1 MEVRVLMLQQIIGR
15 AGYGKSSRCLEEI
28 REQLKEQT
36 IGSPIIYIV
45 PEQMTFQTEYALVS
59 TSEIKGMIRAQVFS
73 FTRLAWKILQEVGG
87 SARQHLDSVGIR
99 MLLRKLTERH
109 KKNFIVYGKAAEQ
122 TGFIEQLEAMLV
134 EYKRHCVTPDM
145 LLRTEELQD
154 KQLNSKIQDIH
165 QIYAD
170 FETELAAKYVDSE
183 DYLNLLTEKIAT
195 SSYISRAQIYID
207 GFHSFTPQELLVID
221 ACLKYAEKVTIT
233 HTLDKPYDYELPHQM
248 HLFHSSAKTY
258 QRIREIAVKSGT
270 KVLPTVTLEAPASQ
284 RIAPALAHLE
294 QRYHRRP
301 IKPYAGETET
311 NIAIVTAVNRRAE
324 VEGLARQ
331 IIHKTRDE
339 GYRYRQLAIIV
350 RNIQDY
356 QDLIETVFKDY
367 QIPVFF
373 DQKKSMLHHPLIE
386 LIRSSLDVITHN
398 WHYEAVFRC
407 VKTDLL
413 LGSER
418 EALDRLENYVLANGI
433 QGYRWTSTTD
443 WKYQS
448 KASLETDFQQT
459 AGDQAIEQ
467 EINQLRWQIASPLAK
482 LQAQVK
488 AAKTGRMLAE
498 AVYSFLVELQAPE
511 QLFEWEKQAEL
522 QGDLIQARQH
532 QQAWQAVIQLLD
544 QVVEIIG
551 DDNITVEL
559 FSKIIDSGLESMHF
573 SLVPPAFDQVVVATL
588 DFSRVMDIRCSFL
601 IGINEG
607 VVPAKVK
614 EEGMLTEEERDM
626 LQAVGVRLAP
636 SFKSKLMEEPFIIY
650 NALASATDYLWISYP
665 LADLEGK
672 SLLPSTLIGQL
683 LEMFPQAKQAL
694 LVVDPNEAE
703 ADEQLQYII
712 NPNQTISYLINQL
725 RHWKRGY
732 PIPELWWD
740 VYNWYA
746 ETNNSLN
753 ATEDNRIVDNK
764 TIDNKTIDNK
774 IIDNRDVINS
784 IAEID
789 TINKWSKAVSS
800 LFYVNKEY
808 RLKPRTSKQLYG
820 TKLKASVS
828 RLELYKGCPFSHFA
842 AYGLKLQERVLH
854 RLQAP
859 DIGQLFHAAL
869 KLIADDLEKAGK
881 HWGEVSAD
889 EYQQLA
895 QATVEHLAPKVQH
908 EILLSSKR
916 HRYIMRKLQDVITR
930 TSIVLGKQ
938 ANVSGFTPIRMELG
952 FGFGSNGELPSLQL
966 QLPNGTV
973 MELRGRIDRV
983 DQAIFNNQLLLRVID
998 YKSSQTML
1006 GLSELYDGLS
1016 LQMLTYLD
1024 VVITFAEQWL
1034 GQKALPAGA
1043 LYFHVHNPMLKFN
1056 EGIAELSSELLEQQ
1070 LFKEYKLRGFILANQ
1085 EIVQLMDAGLADGS
1099 SKRSDIIPVG
1109 LKKDGNFDAYST
1121 VVSDSQ
1127 FGILREH
1134 IRTAIRDIGTQ
1145 IIDGIIEIQP
1155 YRLKLK
1161 TACTFCSYKA
1171 LCQFDQGLTENK
1183 YRTIPT
1189 IKKLDELFGRIGG
1202 AAND

>member
-1 MEVRVLMLQQIIGR
+1 MEVQVLMLQQIIGR
-15 AGYGKSSRCLEEI
+15 AGYGKSSICLEEV
-28 REQLKEQT
+28 RKQLKEQT

-59 TSEIKGMIRAQVFS
+59 TPEIKGMIRAQVFS

-99 MLLRKLTERH
+99 MMLRKLTERH
-109 KKNFIVYGKAAEQ
+109 KREFVIYGKAAEQ

-134 EYKRHCVTPDM
+134 EYKRHCVTPDKLQATQE
-145 LLRTEELQD
+145 LLD
-154 KQLNSKIQDIH
+154 KQLNSKIHDIH

-170 FETELAAKYVDSE
+170 FETELATKYVDSE

-195 SSYISRAQIYID
+195 STYISHAQIYID
-207 GFHSFTPQELLVID
+207 GFHSFTPQELLVIE

-233 HTLDKPYDYELPHQM
+233 HTLDKPYDYELPNQM

-258 QRIREIAVKSGT
+258 QRIREIATKSGT
-270 KVLPTVTLEAPASQ
+270 TILPTIILEAPASK

-301 IKPYAGETET
+301 IKPFDGETET

-356 QDLIETVFKDY
+356 QDLIETVFRDY

-386 LIRSSLDVITHN
+386 LIRSSVDVITHN

-433 QGYRWTSTTD
+433 QGYRWTSTND

-448 KASLETDFQQT
+448 KSSLEADLQQT
-459 AGDQAIEQ
+459 TSDQAIEQ
-467 EINQLRWQIASPLAK
+467 EINQLRWQIATPLAK
-482 LQAQVK
+482 LQAQVQ

-498 AVYSFLVELQAPE
+498 AIYNFLVELQVPE
-511 QLFEWEKQAEL
+511 QLLQWEQQAES

-551 DDNITVEL
+551 EDNVSVEL
-559 FSKIIDSGLESMHF
+559 FSKIIDSGLENMHF

-601 IGINEG
+601 VGINEG

-614 EEGMLTEEERDM
+614 EDGMLTEEERDM
-626 LQAVGVRLAP
+626 LQAVGVQLAP

-650 NALASATDYLWISYP
+650 NALASATDYLWVSYS

-683 LEMFPQAKQAL
+683 QGMFPRAKQAL
-694 LVVDPNEAE
+694 LVVDPNEVE
-703 ADEQLQYII
+703 ADEQLQYIT
-712 NPNQTISYLINQL
+712 NPSQTISYLINQL

-732 PIPELWWD
+732 PIRELWWD

-746 ETNNSLN
+746 ESSNTNNSVVENSVL
-753 ATEDNRIVDNK
+753 E
-764 TIDNKTIDNK
+764 
-774 IIDNRDVINS
+774 NRDVTNS
-784 IAEID
+784 LTGID
-789 TINKWSKAVSS
+789 ITNKWSKAISS

-808 RLKPRTSKQLYG
+808 KLKPKTSEQLYG

-828 RLELYKGCPFSHFA
+828 RLELYKSCPFSHFA
-842 AYGLKLQERVLH
+842 AYGLKLQERVMH

-869 KLIADDLEKAGK
+869 KLIADDLEKKGK
-881 HWGEVSAD
+881 HWGEVTHD

-895 QATVEHLAPKVQH
+895 QATVEELAPKVQH

-916 HRYIMRKLQDVITR
+916 HRYILRKLQDVITR

-938 ANVSGFTPIRMELG
+938 AKASAFTPIRMELG
-952 FGFGSNGELPSLQL
+952 FGDNGELPSLML
-966 QLPNGTV
+966 KLPNGAE

-983 DQAIFNNQLLLRVID
+983 DQAIFEDQLLLRVID

-1024 VVITFAEQWL
+1024 VVITFAEHLL
-1034 GQKALPAGA
+1034 GKKALPAGA

-1085 EIVQLMDAGLADGS
+1085 EIVQLMDTNLAGGS
-1099 SKRSDIIPVG
+1099 SVRSDIVPAG
-1109 LKKDGNFDAYST
+1109 LKKDGSFYAFST

-1127 FGILREH
+1127 FDILREH
-1134 IRTAIRDIGTQ
+1134 VRKVISDIGTQ
-1145 IIDGIIEIQP
+1145 IIDGIIDIQP

-1161 TACTFCSYKA
+1161 TACTFCKYKA
-1171 LCQFDQGLTENK
+1171 LCQFDQGLNENK
-1183 YRTIPT
+1183 YRAIPT
-1189 IKKLDELFGRIGG
+1189 IKKLDELFGKIGG